1 MAVLSDAQREAGWT
15 IAKLGDITTKIGSGS
30 TPRGGKSSYV
40 DEGPMVIRSQNV
52 LDNELDLSDVAHVPE
67 ELTAK
72 LKSVLVQKGDTLLN
86 ITGSGNTTIGRSAL
100 VNEDLGEAYVNQH
113 VCIIRPNKSLVNE
126 IFLQK
131 SIFAFK
137 DELLGLSYGSTRDAL
152 TKGII
157 ESFEIPLPPLEEQER
172 IAGILGSLDDK
183 IEANTRLIHTLL
195 DTADS
200 VFQKFYSECELS
212 ESTYASLEVYGGGT
226 PSTKN
231 ETYWGGDIQWLTPTD
246 VTSLGSPILF
256 DTARKL
262 TEDGLNA
269 CSSKLHPAGSIM
281 MTSRATIGAFA
292 INQYP
297 AATNQGFIVA
307 VPQREEERWWI
318 YHHMKKDVPEMINSA
333 NGTTFLEISRRT
345 FKGLPYGSLSDENL
359 GRFHAV
365 VNPLYERVK
374 SSEQENLQLAET
386 RDALIKR
393 LIG

>member
-52 LDNELDLSDVAHVPE
+52 LDNELDLSDVARVPE
-67 ELTAK
+67 ELTVK

-157 ESFEIPLPPLEEQER
+157 ESFEIPLPPLEEQGR

-183 IEANTRLIHTLL
+183 IEANTRLIQTIKEYMTALYKAEAKNGKVLELTDIADFVNGRAFTKDATGTGRVVIRIAELNNGLGASTVYNDIEVKEENTAYPGDVLMSWSGSL
-195 DTADS
+195 DTYVWHLPEA
-200 VFQKFYSECELS
+200 
-212 ESTYASLEVYGGGT
+212 
-226 PSTKN
+226 
-231 ETYWGGDIQWLTPTD
+231 I
-246 VTSLGSPILF
+246 
-256 DTARKL
+256 
-262 TEDGLNA
+262 
-269 CSSKLHPAGSIM
+269 
-281 MTSRATIGAFA
+281 
-292 INQYP
+292 INQHIFKVIPKGNYP
-297 AATNQGFIVA
+297 KWLVYHACKSVIEDFQAIAVDKATTMGHIRRGDLKRDISIPAQEM
-307 VPQREEERWWI
+307 PQ
-318 YHHMKKDVPEMINSA
+318 M
-333 NGTTFLEISRRT
+333 
-345 FKGLPYGSLSDENL
+345 ENL
-359 GRFHAV
+359 W
-365 VNPLYERVK
+365 NLWMNL
-374 SSEQENLQLAET
+374 EQENLQLAET

>member
-1 MAVLSDAQREAGWT
+1 MAVLTDKQREAGWT
-15 IAKLGDITTKIGSGS
+15 IAKLGDIATVVTGQTPSKKFPEHWGEKGEIPFLTPKDQTFGIRSVDTERYISREYSDIYEKRIVPEGAVALTCIGSLGKISVVQTATLTNQQINSIIPDGS
-30 TPRGGKSSYV
+30 KANNLYIYYYLMSSYDSLESLAGGTVMPIVNKSSL
-40 DEGPMVIRSQNV
+40 EGM
-52 LDNELDLSDVAHVPE
+52 
-67 ELTAK
+67 
-72 LKSVLVQKGDTLLN
+72 
-86 ITGSGNTTIGRSAL
+86 
-100 VNEDLGEAYVNQH
+100 
-113 VCIIRPNKSLVNE
+113 
-126 IFLQK
+126 
-131 SIFAFK
+131 
-137 DELLGLSYGSTRDAL
+137 
-152 TKGII
+152 
-157 ESFEIPLPPLEEQER
+157 EIPLPPLEEQER

-183 IEANTRLIHTLL
+183 IEANTRLIQTLL

-200 VFQKFYSECELS
+200 IFQKFYSECELS

-231 ETYWGGDIQWLTPTD
+231 ETYWGGDIHWLTPTD
-246 VTSLGSPILF
+246 VTSLGSPMLF

-359 GRFHAV
+359 DRFHAV
-365 VNPLYERVK
+365 VNPLYELVK
-374 SSEQENLQLAET
+374 SSEQENLQLAAT

>member
-1 MAVLSDAQREAGWT
+1 MAVLSDAQRDAGWT

-157 ESFEIPLPPLEEQER
+157 ESFEIPLPPLKEQER

-183 IEANTRLIHTLL
+183 IEANTRLIQTLDSLGEAATRKYLKSVQKTQKLNDIAHIVMGQSPKGETLNTEGSGVLFFQGKKDFGFRYPTPRTYTTAATRMAEPL
-195 DTADS
+195 DILFS
-200 VFQKFYSECELS
+200 VRAPIGALNRSVEACCVGRGLAAIRSSCGQENTLFYTLKTNPNLWEKFEGEGTIFSAINKKGLS
-212 ESTYASLEVYGGGT
+212 ELDIPFSETAISNGVEDFLTSVEQEIFSL
-226 PSTKN
+226 
-231 ETYWGGDIQWLTPTD
+231 
-246 VTSLGSPILF
+246 
-256 DTARKL
+256 
-262 TEDGLNA
+262 
-269 CSSKLHPAGSIM
+269 
-281 MTSRATIGAFA
+281 
-292 INQYP
+292 
-297 AATNQGFIVA
+297 
-307 VPQREEERWWI
+307 
-318 YHHMKKDVPEMINSA
+318 
-333 NGTTFLEISRRT
+333 
-345 FKGLPYGSLSDENL
+345 
-359 GRFHAV
+359 
-365 VNPLYERVK
+365 
-374 SSEQENLQLAET
+374 EQENLQLAET

>member
-1 MAVLSDAQREAGWT
+1 VAALSDKQREAGWT
-15 IAKLGDITTKIGSGS
+15 IVKLGDIATVVTGQTPSKKFPEHWGEKGEIPFLTPKDQAIGIRSVDTERYISREYSDIYEKRIVPEGAVALTCIGSLGKISVVQTATLTNQQINSIIPEGS
-30 TPRGGKSSYV
+30 KANNLYIYYYLMSSYDSLESLAGGTV
-40 DEGPMVIRSQNV
+40 MPIVNKTSLEGM
-52 LDNELDLSDVAHVPE
+52 
-67 ELTAK
+67 
-72 LKSVLVQKGDTLLN
+72 
-86 ITGSGNTTIGRSAL
+86 
-100 VNEDLGEAYVNQH
+100 
-113 VCIIRPNKSLVNE
+113 
-126 IFLQK
+126 
-131 SIFAFK
+131 
-137 DELLGLSYGSTRDAL
+137 
-152 TKGII
+152 
-157 ESFEIPLPPLEEQER
+157 EIPLPPLEEQER

-183 IEANTRLIHTLL
+183 IEANTRLIQTLL

-231 ETYWGGDIQWLTPTD
+231 ETYWGGDIHWLTPTD

-256 DTARKL
+256 ETARKL

-345 FKGLPYGSLSDENL
+345 FKGLPYSSLSYEDL
-359 GRFHAV
+359 DRFHAV
-365 VNPLYERVK
+365 INPLYELVK
-374 SSEQENLQLAET
+374 SSEQENLQLAAT

>member
-15 IAKLGDITTKIGSGS
+15 EH
-30 TPRGGKSSYV
+30 R
-40 DEGPMVIRSQNV
+40 
-52 LDNELDLSDVAHVPE
+52 LSDVIELIGGGTPKTTVE
-67 ELTAK
+67 EYWNGSIPWLSVVDFSGDSRYVSHASKSITQLGLENSSTKLLNPGDLILSARGTVGELAQLTAPMAFNQSCFGIRSNFNG
-72 LKSVLVQKGDTLLN
+72 LSQNYLYYLLL
-86 ITGSGNTTIGRSAL
+86 TVIGELRQNSH
-100 VNEDLGEAYVNQH
+100 G
-113 VCIIRPNKSLVNE
+113 
-126 IFLQK
+126 
-131 SIFAFK
+131 SIF
-137 DELLGLSYGSTRDAL
+137 STVNRK
-152 TKGII
+152 TF
-157 ESFEIPLPPLEEQER
+157 ESVDIVLPPLEEQER

-183 IEANTRLIHTLL
+183 IEANTRLIQTLL

-200 VFQKFYSECELS
+200 IFQKFYSECELS

-231 ETYWGGDIQWLTPTD
+231 ETYWGGDIHWLTPTD
-246 VTSLGSPILF
+246 VTSLGSPMLF
-256 DTARKL
+256 GTARKL

-359 GRFHAV
+359 DRFHAV
-365 VNPLYERVK
+365 VNPLYELVK

>member
-15 IAKLGDITTKIGSGS
+15 IVKLGDITTKIGSGS

-52 LDNELDLSDVAHVPE
+52 LDNELDLSDVARVPE

-72 LKSVLVQKGDTLLN
+72 LKGVLVQKGDTLLN

-100 VNEDLGEAYVNQH
+100 VHEDLGEAYVNQH
-113 VCIIRPNKSLVNE
+113 VCIIRPDKSLVND

-183 IEANTRLIHTLL
+183 IEANTRLIQTVKDYMAALYKAEAKNGKVLELTDIADFVNGRAFTKDATGTGRVVIRIAELNNGLGGSTVYNDIKAKEENTAYPGDVLMSWSGSL
-195 DTADS
+195 DTYVWHLPEA
-200 VFQKFYSECELS
+200 
-212 ESTYASLEVYGGGT
+212 
-226 PSTKN
+226 
-231 ETYWGGDIQWLTPTD
+231 I
-246 VTSLGSPILF
+246 
-256 DTARKL
+256 
-262 TEDGLNA
+262 
-269 CSSKLHPAGSIM
+269 
-281 MTSRATIGAFA
+281 
-292 INQYP
+292 INQHIFKVIPKGNYP
-297 AATNQGFIVA
+297 KWLVYHACKSVIEDFQAIAVDKATTVGHIRRGDLKRDISIPA
-307 VPQREEERWWI
+307 REMPQ
-318 YHHMKKDVPEMINSA
+318 M
-333 NGTTFLEISRRT
+333 
-345 FKGLPYGSLSDENL
+345 ENL
-359 GRFHAV
+359 WSLWM
-365 VNPLYERVK
+365 NL
-374 SSEQENLQLAET
+374 EQENLQLAET

>member
-15 IAKLGDITTKIGSGS
+15 IAKLGDIATIVTGQTPSKKYPEHWGEKGEIPFLTPKDQAIGIRSVDTERYISREHSDIYEKRIVPEGAVALTCIGSLGKISVVQTATLTNQQINSIIPDGS
-30 TPRGGKSSYV
+30 KANNLYIYYYLMSSYDSLESLAGGTVMPIVNKSSL
-40 DEGPMVIRSQNV
+40 EGM
-52 LDNELDLSDVAHVPE
+52 
-67 ELTAK
+67 
-72 LKSVLVQKGDTLLN
+72 
-86 ITGSGNTTIGRSAL
+86 
-100 VNEDLGEAYVNQH
+100 
-113 VCIIRPNKSLVNE
+113 
-126 IFLQK
+126 
-131 SIFAFK
+131 
-137 DELLGLSYGSTRDAL
+137 
-152 TKGII
+152 
-157 ESFEIPLPPLEEQER
+157 EIPLPPLEEQER

-359 GRFHAV
+359 DRFHAV
-365 VNPLYERVK
+365 VNPLYELVK

>member
-15 IAKLGDITTKIGSGS
+15 IVKLGDITTKIGSGS

-52 LDNELDLSDVAHVPE
+52 LDNELDLSDVARVPE

-72 LKSVLVQKGDTLLN
+72 LKGVLVQKGDTLLN

-100 VNEDLGEAYVNQH
+100 VHEDLGEAYVNQH
-113 VCIIRPNKSLVNE
+113 VCIIRPDKSLVND

-183 IEANTRLIHTLL
+183 IEANTRLIQTVKDYMAALYKAEAKNGKVLELTDIADFVNGRAFTKDATGTGRVVIRIAELNNGLGGSTVYNDIEAKEENTAYPGDVLMSWSGSL
-195 DTADS
+195 DTYVWHLPEA
-200 VFQKFYSECELS
+200 
-212 ESTYASLEVYGGGT
+212 
-226 PSTKN
+226 
-231 ETYWGGDIQWLTPTD
+231 I
-246 VTSLGSPILF
+246 
-256 DTARKL
+256 
-262 TEDGLNA
+262 
-269 CSSKLHPAGSIM
+269 
-281 MTSRATIGAFA
+281 
-292 INQYP
+292 INQHIFKVIPKGNYP
-297 AATNQGFIVA
+297 KWLVYHACKSVIEDFQAIAVDKATTVGHIRRGDLKRDISIPA
-307 VPQREEERWWI
+307 REMPQ
-318 YHHMKKDVPEMINSA
+318 M
-333 NGTTFLEISRRT
+333 
-345 FKGLPYGSLSDENL
+345 ENL
-359 GRFHAV
+359 WSLWM
-365 VNPLYERVK
+365 NL
-374 SSEQENLQLAET
+374 EQENLQLAET

>member
-1 MAVLSDAQREAGWT
+1 
-15 IAKLGDITTKIGSGS
+15 
-30 TPRGGKSSYV
+30 
-40 DEGPMVIRSQNV
+40 MVIRSQNV

-67 ELTAK
+67 ELTVK

-113 VCIIRPNKSLVNE
+113 VCIIRPNKSLVHE

-183 IEANTRLIHTLL
+183 IEANTRLIQSMEDYVHTMIKKISKS
-195 DTADS
+195 DS
-200 VFQKFYSECELS
+200 VKRVAIKDLAVHEKNQELPREHVDGVIHHYSLPAYDSGKTPGIEEANSIKSNKFIIDKPCVLFSKLNPGTPRIWLVNPEEGIKS
-212 ESTYASLEVYGGGT
+212 YASTEFIV
-226 PSTKN
+226 
-231 ETYWGGDIQWLTPTD
+231 LTPKENVD
-246 VTSLGSPILF
+246 IANLW
-256 DTARKL
+256 A
-262 TEDGLNA
+262 A
-269 CSSKLHPAGSIM
+269 CS
-281 MTSRATIGAFA
+281 
-292 INQYP
+292 
-297 AATNQGFIVA
+297 
-307 VPQREEERWWI
+307 EERI
-318 YHHMKKDVPEMINSA
+318 SQNLADMASGTSTSHQRVRPTDILNSKILDL
-333 NGTTFLEISRRT
+333 NNQSEICSITSYIEALR
-345 FKGLPYGSLSDENL
+345 K
-359 GRFHAV
+359 
-365 VNPLYERVK
+365 
-374 SSEQENLQLAET
+374 ENLQLAET

>member
-1 MAVLSDAQREAGWT
+1 
-15 IAKLGDITTKIGSGS
+15 
-30 TPRGGKSSYV
+30 
-40 DEGPMVIRSQNV
+40 MVIRSQNV

-157 ESFEIPLPPLEEQER
+157 ESFEIPLPPLKEQER

-183 IEANTRLIHTLL
+183 IEANTRLIQTIKEYMTALYKAETKNGKVLELTDIADFVNGRAFTKDATGTGRVVIRIAELNNGLGASTVYNDLEVKEENTAYPGDVLMSWSGSL
-195 DTADS
+195 DTYVWHLPEA
-200 VFQKFYSECELS
+200 
-212 ESTYASLEVYGGGT
+212 
-226 PSTKN
+226 
-231 ETYWGGDIQWLTPTD
+231 I
-246 VTSLGSPILF
+246 
-256 DTARKL
+256 
-262 TEDGLNA
+262 
-269 CSSKLHPAGSIM
+269 
-281 MTSRATIGAFA
+281 
-292 INQYP
+292 INQHIFKVIPKGNYP
-297 AATNQGFIVA
+297 KWLVYHACKSVIEDFQAIAVDKATTMGHIRRGDLKRDISIPA
-307 VPQREEERWWI
+307 REMPQ
-318 YHHMKKDVPEMINSA
+318 M
-333 NGTTFLEISRRT
+333 
-345 FKGLPYGSLSDENL
+345 ENL
-359 GRFHAV
+359 W
-365 VNPLYERVK
+365 NLWMNL
-374 SSEQENLQLAET
+374 EQENLQLAET

>member
-15 IAKLGDITTKIGSGS
+15 IVKLGDIATLVMGTS
-30 TPRGGKSSYV
+30 PKSSDVVDYPLGIPLLNGPAEFTDKYPAPVKWTEKGIRFSEPGDILFCVRATLGKMNFSDQKYAIGRGLAAIRGV
-40 DEGPMVIRSQNV
+40 DELHTRYIYYTLLSTMESILRNANGTIYLSVTK
-52 LDNELDLSDVAHVPE
+52 SDVE
-67 ELTAK
+67 
-72 LKSVLVQKGDTLLN
+72 N
-86 ITGSGNTTIGRSAL
+86 
-100 VNEDLGEAYVNQH
+100 
-113 VCIIRPNKSLVNE
+113 
-126 IFLQK
+126 
-131 SIFAFK
+131 
-137 DELLGLSYGSTRDAL
+137 
-152 TKGII
+152 
-157 ESFEIPLPPLEEQER
+157 FEIPLPPEDALER

-183 IEANTRLIHTLL
+183 IEANTRLIQTLL

-200 VFQKFYSECELS
+200 IFQKFYSECELS

-231 ETYWGGDIQWLTPTD
+231 ETYWGGDIHWLTPTD
-246 VTSLGSPILF
+246 VTSLGSPMLF

-359 GRFHAV
+359 DRFHAV
-365 VNPLYERVK
+365 VNPLYELVK
-374 SSEQENLQLAET
+374 SSEQENLQLAAT

-393 LIG
+393 LIGYRR

>member
-1 MAVLSDAQREAGWT
+1 MAVLSDAQRDAGWT

-157 ESFEIPLPPLEEQER
+157 ESFEIPLPPLKEQER

-183 IEANTRLIHTLL
+183 IEANTRLIQTLDSLGEAATRKYLKSVQKTQKLNDIAHIVMGQSPKGETLNTEGSGVLFFQGKKDFGFRYPTPRTYTTAATRMAEPL
-195 DTADS
+195 DILFS
-200 VFQKFYSECELS
+200 VRAPIGALNRSVEACCVGRGLAAIRSSCGQENTLFYTLKTNPNLWEKFEGEGTIFSAINKKGLS
-212 ESTYASLEVYGGGT
+212 ELDIPFSETAISNGVEDFLTSVEQEIFSL
-226 PSTKN
+226 
-231 ETYWGGDIQWLTPTD
+231 
-246 VTSLGSPILF
+246 
-256 DTARKL
+256 
-262 TEDGLNA
+262 
-269 CSSKLHPAGSIM
+269 
-281 MTSRATIGAFA
+281 
-292 INQYP
+292 
-297 AATNQGFIVA
+297 
-307 VPQREEERWWI
+307 
-318 YHHMKKDVPEMINSA
+318 
-333 NGTTFLEISRRT
+333 
-345 FKGLPYGSLSDENL
+345 
-359 GRFHAV
+359 
-365 VNPLYERVK
+365 
-374 SSEQENLQLAET
+374 EQENLQLAET

-393 LIG
+393 LID

>member
-1 MAVLSDAQREAGWT
+1 MAVLSDAQREAGW
-15 IAKLGDITTKIGSGS
+15 IVVKLGDITTKIGSGS

-52 LDNELDLSDVAHVPE
+52 LDNELDLSDVARVPE

-100 VNEDLGEAYVNQH
+100 VHEDLGEAYVNQH

-172 IAGILGSLDDK
+172 IAGILGSLEDK
-183 IEANTRLIHTLL
+183 IEANTRLIQTLDSLGEAVTRKYLKSVQETQKLIDIAHIVMGQSPKGETLSTEGSGVLFFQGKKDFGFRYPTPRTYTTAATRMAEPL
-195 DTADS
+195 DILFS
-200 VFQKFYSECELS
+200 VRAPIGALNRSVEACCVGRGLAAIRSSCGQENTLFYTLKTNPNLWEKFEGEGTIFSAINKKGLS
-212 ESTYASLEVYGGGT
+212 ELDIPFSETATSNGVEDFLTSVEQEIFSLE
-226 PSTKN
+226 
-231 ETYWGGDIQWLTPTD
+231 
-246 VTSLGSPILF
+246 
-256 DTARKL
+256 
-262 TEDGLNA
+262 
-269 CSSKLHPAGSIM
+269 
-281 MTSRATIGAFA
+281 
-292 INQYP
+292 
-297 AATNQGFIVA
+297 
-307 VPQREEERWWI
+307 
-318 YHHMKKDVPEMINSA
+318 
-333 NGTTFLEISRRT
+333 
-345 FKGLPYGSLSDENL
+345 
-359 GRFHAV
+359 
-365 VNPLYERVK
+365 
-374 SSEQENLQLAET
+374 QESLQLAET

>member
-1 MAVLSDAQREAGWT
+1 MAVLSDAQRDAGWT

-157 ESFEIPLPPLEEQER
+157 ESFEIPLPPLKEQER

-183 IEANTRLIHTLL
+183 IEANTRLIQTLDSLGEASTRKYLKSVQKTQKLNDIAHIVMGQSPKGETLNTEGSGVLFFQGKKDFGFRYPTPRTYTTAATRMAEPL
-195 DTADS
+195 DILFS
-200 VFQKFYSECELS
+200 VRAPIGALNRSVEACCVGRGLAAIRSSCGQENTLFYTLKTNPNLWEKFEGEGTIFSAINKKGLS
-212 ESTYASLEVYGGGT
+212 ELDIPFSETAISNGVEDFLTSVEQEIFSL
-226 PSTKN
+226 
-231 ETYWGGDIQWLTPTD
+231 
-246 VTSLGSPILF
+246 
-256 DTARKL
+256 
-262 TEDGLNA
+262 
-269 CSSKLHPAGSIM
+269 
-281 MTSRATIGAFA
+281 
-292 INQYP
+292 
-297 AATNQGFIVA
+297 
-307 VPQREEERWWI
+307 
-318 YHHMKKDVPEMINSA
+318 
-333 NGTTFLEISRRT
+333 
-345 FKGLPYGSLSDENL
+345 
-359 GRFHAV
+359 
-365 VNPLYERVK
+365 
-374 SSEQENLQLAET
+374 EQENLQLAET